1 MRRLFK
7 NNQDHALRPV
17 SLCLMLTALPTRR
30 AWNHFCTAPFMKHL
44 FVLLAAVTMLAC
56 NNDDKKANSATSA
69 EPTKA
74 TRNFTEELA
83 KLDKAH
89 MANLTKAVELYKE
102 EVNSEKD
109 GDQALPVLMQYI
121 TFSLDTLNDA
131 LAANSAEYAS
141 LVVDSVT
148 KPTPKQLSLVKD
160 MMTHHTQLQSD
171 GEGGIYL
178 EYDYN
183 WLMKTISDEVS
194 APVRTYLQVTAMEAS
209 QPFSKDAAIVIPPQ
223 ALADRALVTEQV
235 AAQPLPGNFSNDI
248 KEVNAIYIKALLFGT
263 DNTPSLIRGTTNW
276 VPAFAQVYQ
285 YVLTKS
291 PQSALAN
298 KIKQWQAVVASGNRK
313 QVDEYIATNW
323 R

>member
-1 MRRLFK
+1 
-7 NNQDHALRPV
+7 
-17 SLCLMLTALPTRR
+17 
-30 AWNHFCTAPFMKHL
+30 MKQI
-44 FVLLAAVTMLAC
+44 FVLLAAVVIVAC
-56 NNDDKKANSATSA
+56 NSADKKEGGATTT
-69 EPTKA
+69 ETTKA

-83 KLDKAH
+83 KLDKTQ

-102 EVNSEKD
+102 EVESEKD
-109 GDQALPVLMQYI
+109 GDQSLPMLMQYI
-121 TFSLDTLNDA
+121 TSSLDTLNDG

-141 LVVDSVT
+141 LVIDSVT
-148 KPTPKQLSLVKD
+148 KPSPKQMALVKD
-160 MMTHHTQLQSD
+160 MMAHHTQLQSD

-223 ALADRALVTEQV
+223 ALADRALITEQV
-235 AAQPLPGNFSNDI
+235 ATQQLPGTFAEDI
-248 KEVNAIYIKALLFGT
+248 KRVNTVYTNALLFGT
-263 DNTPSLIRGTTNW
+263 DNTPSLTPGTTRW

-313 QVDEYIATNW
+313 QVDEYIANNW
-323 R
+323 K

>member
-1 MRRLFK
+1 
-7 NNQDHALRPV
+7 
-17 SLCLMLTALPTRR
+17 
-30 AWNHFCTAPFMKHL
+30 MKHF
-44 FVLLAAVTMLAC
+44 FVLLAAVTVLAC
-56 NNDDKKANSATSA
+56 NSDDKKTSGAASA
-69 EPTKA
+69 EQTKA

-83 KLDKAH
+83 KLDKSQ

-102 EVNSEKD
+102 EAKSEKD
-109 GDQALPVLMQYI
+109 GDQSLPVLMQYI
-121 TFSLDTLNDA
+121 TSSLDTLNDA

-141 LVVDSVT
+141 LVVDSVS
-148 KPTPKQLSLVKD
+148 KPTSKQLALVKD
-160 MMTHHTQLQSD
+160 MMAHHTQLQSD

-183 WLMKTISDEVS
+183 WLMKAISDEVS

-235 AAQPLPGNFSNDI
+235 AGQQLPGTFAEDI
-248 KEVNAIYIKALLFGT
+248 KKVNTVYTNALLFGT
-263 DNTPSLIRGTTNW
+263 DNTPSLLPGTTRW
-276 VPAFAQVYQ
+276 VPAFSQVYQ

-313 QVDEYIATNW
+313 QVDDYIAANW